1 MQPNLTNILLSLLVH
16 RLADTDDDVRSVSAS
31 CLLPVADYLV
41 ASLPD
46 ELYRVLDV
54 LWTALAE
61 GGDELGSSTGLI
73 MTLLGSSSSS
83 ASPVNDNPLT
93 ALVRSLVGKLL
104 SYPECIHHMTSGPL
118 KLVDLVPRLYP
129 FFRHTITSVRLA
141 VPSALQVFLTTPSI
155 QTADW
160 LDERLFRF
168 LFQNLI
174 VEERADIREASLKTW
189 MAAVNKIAITPTT
202 SPSTTSLDA
211 ALAPYLPQWLQI
223 TMSPPGVP
231 LDASLF
237 LKAEVS
243 FNGKVGKTGRT
254 ADAHAVAYN
263 VDKNMLAQDMSL
275 VSVDDVI
282 KGRLAAAKAFSTL
295 IVHGASVCP

>member
-1 MQPNLTNILLSLLVH
+1 MDRFGRRRRRAWQQYRFDHDAVGFVLVS
-16 RLADTDDDVRSVSAS
+16 R
-31 CLLPVADYLV
+31 
-41 ASLPD
+41 
-46 ELYRVLDV
+46 
-54 LWTALAE
+54 
-61 GGDELGSSTGLI
+61 
-73 MTLLGSSSSS
+73 
-83 ASPVNDNPLT
+83 SPVNDNPLT
-93 ALVRSLVGKLL
+93 VSLRFLAGKLL
-104 SYPECIHHMTSGPL
+104 SFPECIRHMTTGPL
-118 KLVDLVPRLYP
+118 TLVDLVPRLYP

-141 VPSALQVFLTTPSI
+141 VPNALHVFLTTPSI

-160 LDERLFRF
+160 IDERLFRF

-189 MAAVNKIAITPTT
+189 MAAVDKIAIAPTT

-231 LDASLF
+231 LDSSLF

-282 KGRLAAAKAFSTL
+282 KGRLAAAKAFSSL
-295 IVHGASVCP
+295 IVQGAGVSPKGLPTSLSSCTLTSPPPHMSFPTEP